1 MVDIHQKIRQ
11 QFIVLNFFSL
21 YIKTTSS
28 GFRSR
33 DRQFSGTISLE
44 LLRFQKEN
52 SIAVTE
58 LQIQSDHCRS
68 QEKFQL
74 WWRKLTWS
82 GNLTT
87 PDYLVLGH

>member
-58 LQIQSDHCRS
+58 L
-68 QEKFQL
+68 
-74 WWRKLTWS
+74 
-82 GNLTT
+82 
-87 PDYLVLGH
+87 